1 MRGYNPNNLRGSLG
15 AAPLANLPMKTN
27 WFRLIAPGLMMA
39 ATGVGAGDLMTGT
52 LAGTELGTAVLWAV
66 LAGAFLKFVLSEG
79 VARWQLASGTTLLAG
94 WNDKLGSWVRWIFL
108 TYLTLFTVVVGRALA
123 NACGVAATAL
133 YPIGEAE
140 RSVVIW
146 AVIHSLVGVA
156 IVLRGSFRIFES
168 IMSLLIGVMFVTV
181 VGTTWLIA
189 PPISEILGGLVPS
202 VPESG
207 ISWVVGLLGGVGGTV
222 TLLSYGYWIQE
233 QERRGPGMLR
243 TCRID
248 LAVGNGITAVF
259 GFCVVIIGSQIDVVG
274 SGAALA
280 TQMAERLVQ
289 AVGPAGRWV
298 FLVGFWGA
306 VFSSLLGVWQ
316 SIPYMF
322 ADFVRLRKPFD
333 VDLRQSTP
341 YRLWVLLVAIVPLFL
356 LNAPVRQIQLTYGV
370 LGAMFLPLLALTLL
384 LLNNRGKWVGQ
395 ECRNPLWVNIAL
407 GACLVF
413 FAALPLLDG

>member
-1 MRGYNPNNLRGSLG
+1 
-15 AAPLANLPMKTN
+15 
-27 WFRLIAPGLMMA
+27 MMA

-79 VARWQLASGTTLLAG
+79 VARWQLTTGTTLLAG
-94 WNDKLGSWVRWIFL
+94 WNDKLGAWIRWIFL
-108 TYLTLFTVVVGRALA
+108 AYLTLFTVVVGRALA
-123 NACGVAATAL
+123 NACGVAGTAL
-133 YPIGEAE
+133 VPIGDGDH
-140 RSVVIW
+140 SVLIW

-156 IVLRGSFRIFES
+156 IVLRGSFQAFEW
-168 IMSLLIGVMFVTV
+168 IMSALIGMMFITV
-181 VGTTWLIA
+181 VGTTLLIA
-189 PPISEILGGLVPS
+189 PPLTEILSGLVPS
-202 VPESG
+202 VPNTG

-233 QERRGPGMLR
+233 QERKGPGMLK

-248 LAVGNGITAVF
+248 LAVGNGVTAVF
-259 GFCVVIIGSQIDVVG
+259 GLCVVIIGSQIDVAG
-274 SGAALA
+274 GGATLA
-280 TQMAERLVQ
+280 TQMAERL
-289 AVGPAGRWV
+289 AEAAGPVGKWV
-298 FLVGFWGA
+298 FLAGFWGA

-322 ADFVRLRKPFD
+322 ADFVRLRNRSSG
-333 VDLRQSTP
+333 DLRKSTP
-341 YRLWVLLVAIVPLFL
+341 YRLWVLLVAIVPLFV

-384 LLNNRGKWVGQ
+384 LLNNRSKWVGEQ
-395 ECRNPLWVNIAL
+395 GRNPLWINLAL

-413 FAALPLLDG
+413 FAALPFLNR

>member
-1 MRGYNPNNLRGSLG
+1 MACRHSDTSRRANPPMR
-15 AAPLANLPMKTN
+15 TN

-79 VARWQLASGTTLLAG
+79 VARWQLTTGTTLLAG
-94 WNDKLGSWVRWIFL
+94 WNDKLGAWIRWIFL
-108 TYLTLFTVVVGRALA
+108 AYLTLFTVVVGRALA
-123 NACGVAATAL
+123 NACGVAGTAL
-133 YPIGEAE
+133 VPIGDGDN
-140 RSVVIW
+140 SVLIW

-156 IVLRGSFRIFES
+156 IVLRGSFQAFEW
-168 IMSLLIGVMFVTV
+168 IMSALIGMMFVTV
-181 VGTTWLIA
+181 VGTTLLIA
-189 PPISEILGGLVPS
+189 PPLTEILSGLVPS
-202 VPESG
+202 VPDTG

-233 QERRGPGMLR
+233 QERKGPGMLK
-243 TCRID
+243 TCRVD
-248 LAVGNGITAVF
+248 LAVGNGVTAVF
-259 GFCVVIIGSQIDVVG
+259 GLCVVIIGSQIDVAG
-274 SGAALA
+274 GGATLA
-280 TQMAERLVQ
+280 TQMAERL
-289 AVGPAGRWV
+289 AEAAGPVGKWV
-298 FLVGFWGA
+298 FLAGFWGA

-322 ADFVRLRKPFD
+322 ADFVRLRNRSSG
-333 VDLRQSTP
+333 DLRKSTP
-341 YRLWVLLVAIVPLFL
+341 YRLWVLLVAIVPLFV

-384 LLNNRGKWVGQ
+384 LLNNRSKWVGEQ
-395 ECRNPLWVNIAL
+395 GRNPLWINFAL

-413 FAALPLLDG
+413 FAALPLLNR

>member
-1 MRGYNPNNLRGSLG
+1 MN
-15 AAPLANLPMKTN
+15 TN

-66 LAGAFLKFVLSEG
+66 LVGAFLKFVLSEG
-79 VARWQLASGTTLLAG
+79 VARWQLATGTTLLAG
-94 WNDKLGSWVRWIFL
+94 WNDKLGSWIRWIFL
-108 TYLTLFTVVVGRALA
+108 AYLTLFTVVVGRALA
-123 NACGVAATAL
+123 NACGVAGTAL
-133 YPIGEAE
+133 FPIGATEQ
-140 RSVVIW
+140 SVVIW
-146 AVIHSLVGVA
+146 AVIHSLAGVA
-156 IVLRGSFRIFES
+156 IVLRGSFRAFES
-168 IMSLLIGVMFVTV
+168 IMSALIGLMFVTV
-181 VGTTWLIA
+181 VGTTVLIA
-189 PPISEILGGLVPS
+189 PPITEILAGIVPS
-202 VPESG
+202 VPTG
-207 ISWVVGLLGGVGGTV
+207 GASWVVGLLGGVGGTV

-233 QERRGPGMLR
+233 QERRGPGMLK

-248 LAVGNGITAVF
+248 LAVGNGVTAVF
-259 GFCVVIIGSQIDVVG
+259 GFCVVIIGAQIDVTG

-280 TQMAERLVQ
+280 TQMADRLAEV
-289 AVGPAGRWV
+289 VGQAGRWV

-322 ADFVRLRKPFD
+322 ADFVRLRKGLD

-384 LLNNRGKWVGQ
+384 LLNSRRKWVGSGSV
-395 ECRNPLWVNIAL
+395 NPLWINLAL

-413 FAALPLLDG
+413 FAALPLLGG